1 MIEPT
6 ISRVKSGNY
15 IRYYSSAT
23 VPQQA
28 YAVSSQCLLTQTQM
42 FDFIKVQKI
51 DMKYF
56 SKEMKTA
63 EEKKFTYYKILSN
76 IATITSC
83 TTCCSRCRIN
93 IATTFNAYHALFH
106 ASYLAFIDHMW
117 LMCYQRKYT
126 VKNEHSRLHHR
137 FGVQAKQVVHD
148 VIKVYFLKAY
158 IEFTCIHGFFKGKK
172 NLRSNSE
179 QNLGLFIKIILLCPK
194 IYGIFTIFFRLQRGY
209 STSLV

>member
-1 MIEPT
+1 
-6 ISRVKSGNY
+6 
-15 IRYYSSAT
+15 
-23 VPQQA
+23 
-28 YAVSSQCLLTQTQM
+28 M

-56 SKEMKTA
+56 AKEMKTA

-83 TTCCSRCRIN
+83 TSCCSRCRIN
-93 IATTFNAYHALFH
+93 IATTFYAYHALFH

-148 VIKVYFLKAY
+148 VVKVYF
-158 IEFTCIHGFFKGKK
+158 FKSLHWIYLYSWLFQRKK
-172 NLRSNSE
+172 KSKIQLRTESRSV
-179 QNLGLFIKIILLCPK
+179 
-194 IYGIFTIFFRLQRGY
+194 Y
-209 STSLV
+209 